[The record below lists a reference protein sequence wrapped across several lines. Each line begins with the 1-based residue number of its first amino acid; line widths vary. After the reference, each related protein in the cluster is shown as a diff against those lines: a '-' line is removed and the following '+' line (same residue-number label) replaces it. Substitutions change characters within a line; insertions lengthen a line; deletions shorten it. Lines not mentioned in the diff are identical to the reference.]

1 MDIAFEIVSF
11 TRCRKGGMRQDVP
24 IRAADAET
32 AARVAARLATTRAAV
47 WALARL
53 EDGTEL
59 VAAFG
64 DVPEPVLDIPRWQ
77 D

>member
-1 MDIAFEIVSF
+1 MDIAFEVLSF

-24 IRAADAET
+24 IRAADADT
-32 AARVAARLATTRAAV
+32 AARVAARLAATRAAV
-47 WALARL
+47 WALARI
-53 EDGTEL
+53 EGETEL

-64 DVPEPVLDIPRWQ
+64 DVPEPVLEIPRWR